1 MAKDDRPADLIGYEA
16 MQQDALRGVIRSAI
30 ARAAEPGGLPGDHHF
45 YISFRTAAPH
55 VAIPEMLRGRYPD
68 EMTIVLQHQYWDLG
82 AGEKAFSV
90 TLQFNGQPK
99 SLSIPYAAV
108 TRFYDPAVQYMLH
121 FAVPAANAPA
131 NGAATPSKDPL
142 PTPRAHSP
150 ADGQD
155 AAPNVVAIDKFR
167 KK

>member
-1 MAKDDRPADLIGYEA
+1 MATDERPADLIGYEA

-30 ARAAEPGGLPGDHHF
+30 ARAAAPGGLPGEHHF
-45 YISFRTAAPH
+45 YISFRTGAPD
-55 VAIPEMLRGRYPD
+55 VAIPESLRARYPD
-68 EMTIVLQHQYWDLG
+68 EMTIVLQHQYWDLNP
-82 AGEKAFSV
+82 GESAFSV

-121 FAVPAANAPA
+121 FAPPESAPA
-131 NGAATPSKDPL
+131 VDAPAQSSPGRPPERSPSD
-142 PTPRAHSP
+142 TRE
-150 ADGQD
+150 G
-155 AAPNVVAIDKFR
+155 APNVVAIDKFR